1 MEKSLDEVIAGN
13 RLLREASERGN
24 RFRSLVKKK
33 LKQAG
38 LPEEGM
44 PMCPEFD
51 RILREAHSEVYG
63 NPHSNG

>member
-1 MEKSLDEVIAGN
+1 MEQPLDEVLAGN
-13 RLLREASERGN
+13 RLLREATERGN

-44 PMCPEFD
+44 PMCPELD
-51 RILREAHSEVYG
+51 RILRKAHREVYVT
-63 NPHSNG
+63 NR